1 MIIPFALSYGNSI
14 DSGRHCRRFTTLWL
28 VLGYVL
34 FEKCDMNH
42 MKQHRF
48 FLEDKIVQIDT
59 VLFYR
64 KCTRHSLKMGRS
76 LRLFL
81 WLTPLTDRD
90 YPEIPNKISESD
102 SQEFSFE

>member
-1 MIIPFALSYGNSI
+1 MAI
-14 DSGRHCRRFTTLWL
+14 DSGRHCRKFTTLWS

-59 VLFYR
+59 VLFCR
-64 KCTRHSLKMGRS
+64 KCMEMHKTL
-76 LRLFL
+76 
-81 WLTPLTDRD
+81 
-90 YPEIPNKISESD
+90 SEDGKESEAIFVADSSD
-102 SQEFSFE
+102 